1 MSLEEGVCY
10 DTSILLAKLF
20 ALLHFVL
27 QGQMCLLLQLSLD
40 LLLLHAAT
48 AAAKLLQLCLT
59 LCDPIDD
66 SPPGSPVPGILQAR
80 TLLHTSPLWWK
91 EHLFWVL
98 VVEVLVGLH
107 RTNQISF
114 FSIPGCGIFLY
125 YSDIEWFALEMN
137 SDHSVIFKI
146 APNYHI
152 SEPFLDYEELAIDYE
167 QLEHLTSLSFLD
179 FFLGGGNVENIYYSC
194 YSNTFIC

>member
-1 MSLEEGVCY
+1 MRPHRWQPTRL
-10 DTSILLAKLF
+10 
-20 ALLHFVL
+20 
-27 QGQMCLLLQLSLD
+27 
-40 LLLLHAAT
+40 
-48 AAAKLLQLCLT
+48 
-59 LCDPIDD
+59 
-66 SPPGSPVPGILQAR
+66 PVPGILQAR

-91 EHLFWVL
+91 EHLFWFL

-167 QLEHLTSLSFLD
+167 QLEHLTSVSFLD
-179 FFLGGGNVENIYYSC
+179 FFFWGGGTWRIYIIPVIVTLLSVKMFT
-194 YSNTFIC
+194 SSIWISIAKV